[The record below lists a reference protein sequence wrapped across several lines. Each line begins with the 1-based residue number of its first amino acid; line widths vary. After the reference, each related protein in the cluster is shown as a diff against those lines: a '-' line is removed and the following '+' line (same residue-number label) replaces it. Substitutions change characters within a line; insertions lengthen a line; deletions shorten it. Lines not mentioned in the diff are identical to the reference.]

1 MNNQPTHHE
10 LGNEKEPPD
19 VTKSP
24 YAPEDSTCIV
34 ANESTAEKE
43 SNEKLICAVSG
54 CTTKIDKYK
63 LDCSKCHKPIHFEC
77 TNLPAYQLYLFT
89 RKKYRLYICERCVT
103 ENDTDISHE
112 FIERSIENK
121 IQNYEESLKEIEQQ
135 HDLIEAL
142 KKQLQLERTKHEKTK
157 RELDLKNNV
166 IPERQNELQKK
177 VVTLEERSLKDKEQ
191 LNLLRTKVKHLEST
205 LESTA
210 KSSMIKENIST
221 QTNPDTQYANTI
233 DTLLSKIEEKIDATI
248 NRKFTEVESYANA
261 VKQLLSA
268 TANDGSPKKHSTDG
282 APQSCF
288 QDIIKEARKVQL
300 DEERDKKIRA
310 TNLIIHGVSESSNL
324 ETSKREDEEF
334 INSLFHQ
341 VEIGYKPK
349 AVLPLSKR
357 NNNNNKRPL
366 EIVMARE
373 TEIDEIMSNLYK
385 LKDANDA
392 YKKISITHGYTVEE
406 RAQIKSFSESA
417 KAKKT
422 SEGEN
427 SKVVWKV
434 RGSPKAGLKLAMLPK
449 K

>member
-1 MNNQPTHHE
+1 M
-10 LGNEKEPPD
+10 
-19 VTKSP
+19 SP
-24 YAPEDSTCIV
+24 
-34 ANESTAEKE
+34 K
-43 SNEKLICAVSG
+43 
-54 CTTKIDKYK
+54 
-63 LDCSKCHKPIHFEC
+63 
-77 TNLPAYQLYLFT
+77 
-89 RKKYRLYICERCVT
+89 
-103 ENDTDISHE
+103 
-112 FIERSIENK
+112 
-121 IQNYEESLKEIEQQ
+121 
-135 HDLIEAL
+135 
-142 KKQLQLERTKHEKTK
+142 
-157 RELDLKNNV
+157 
-166 IPERQNELQKK
+166 RQNELQKK

-191 LNLLRTKVKHLEST
+191 LNLLRTKVKNLEST

-221 QTNPDTQYANTI
+221 QTNSDTQYANTI

-261 VKQLLSA
+261 VKQLLPA
-268 TANDGSPKKHSTDG
+268 TANDGSPKSHKHSTDG

-349 AVLPLSKR
+349 AVLRLGKR

-366 EIVMARE
+366 KIVMARE

-392 YKKISITHGYTVEE
+392 YKKISITHDYTVEE

-417 KAKKT
+417 KAKNAL
-422 SEGEN
+422 EGES
-427 SKVVWKV
+427 SKVVWRV

>member
-1 MNNQPTHHE
+1 M
-10 LGNEKEPPD
+10 
-19 VTKSP
+19 
-24 YAPEDSTCIV
+24 Y
-34 ANESTAEKE
+34 ESTRV
-43 SNEKLICAVSG
+43 STVLI
-54 CTTKIDKYK
+54 YK
-63 LDCSKCHKPIHFEC
+63 
-77 TNLPAYQLYLFT
+77 
-89 RKKYRLYICERCVT
+89 KKYRLYICERCVT
-103 ENDTDISHE
+103 ESDTDISHE

-166 IPERQNELQKK
+166 SPKRQNELQKK

-191 LNLLRTKVKHLEST
+191 LNLLRTKVKNLEST

-233 DTLLSKIEEKIDATI
+233 DTLLSKIKEKIDATI

-261 VKQLLSA
+261 VKQLLPA
-268 TANDGSPKKHSTDG
+268 TANDGSPKSHKHNTDG

-310 TNLIIHGVSESSNL
+310 TNLLIHGVSESSNL

-349 AVLPLSKR
+349 AVLRLGKR
-357 NNNNNKRPL
+357 NNNSNKRPL
-366 EIVMARE
+366 KIVMARE

-392 YKKISITHGYTVEE
+392 YK
-406 RAQIKSFSESA
+406 
-417 KAKKT
+417 
-422 SEGEN
+422 
-427 SKVVWKV
+427 
-434 RGSPKAGLKLAMLPK
+434 
-449 K
+449 